1 MTDNKAKQNSAPKS
15 YLVSVGG
22 RTEVWDEATYTEL
35 KDALYNK
42 YPDANMFEMDNM
54 TDFSA
59 VDDEMQYV
67 VNTGE
72 RTETWDAATMK
83 ELGSA
88 LKKKYPN
95 ATVKSLKYKDYWY
108 DKALADEEKLN
119 AMKPQLDS
127 LEEQLS
133 MPRYRDAS
141 KPDSLQLKYDEM
153 KSEYDAL
160 QSAYD
165 SNPRVVAYKAEM
177 AAAQAE
183 AQKNLPNE
191 LRRQIGAG
199 MSRFA
204 DEYKW
209 IKSQLDYEGYSVNS
223 SVPMPEHLKALGG
236 NDDEYVPK
244 SPEELLKELKDRR
257 NEDIAEKTERKIAI
271 PEPKR
276 ERRDATRVE
285 FRPSVGGEA
294 VGYYNAATE
303 FLDAYDY
310 LTNNKSS
317 VAQGV
322 WYNWYESVSSE
333 ANDKVHEVLKKL
345 EAKCGNLNEV
355 TPEDIEKNLGGAEK
369 TLLQSYFLLMEEEAK
384 TSKAFRGGEIAGESG
399 KIAAEV
405 IVYDIALNTL
415 LPGAGTAA
423 HVASSAS
430 KATKV
435 ASAVSKW
442 YNFGSKLTK
451 LGKGVVKLTG
461 ATAKLGLKA
470 TGFTALAPTTYSH
483 IAKKKLTIG
492 DDGKLKDSDE
502 DIMRYFAED
511 VVENF
516 TELSGEGVL
525 KLFGKAGDLAKGTRI
540 GAKIADRMDSSWFG
554 KAGKWLA
561 TNSGTKWFKRAG
573 FHGLPV
579 EVFEEF
585 EGAVINQFTGLDENA
600 ISNFADKDNLTTM
613 MIGFAPMT
621 LLGMGTGIGSYA
633 YASHSVN
640 KNAENLSKVLLD
652 NGYNEE
658 QVKHL
663 LNYERQMSPESLGKE
678 INNVLAVMEQNGASA
693 EAKKAV
699 TDYAVAVGRYKALEG
714 SFEAQQPTLKNKKL
728 KELNSKY
735 GTFYQTKNDGK
746 NKLDEVTTTYV
757 LPQGETKGRDVFI
770 VSEKN
775 ENGQYDAIDVNTGE
789 RLKVSDSEI
798 ALLRSEDMSP
808 VFTTRS
814 LDTYLT
820 ERVMEERQKTLSDYE
835 AAYEN
840 GQEMTVADLS
850 SLNEQEQQAKDN
862 LLNTGITSRENSFTE
877 DSINLS
883 SSELLSLSE
892 QDDFTEEESNA
903 IRELAIA
910 KRTNEGLIDKLKQP
924 IISSIDSRNSIA
936 SNASNNGTLTVGTH
950 NGKTVY
956 VKGGVQTSNGSIVKP
971 DNAKGYPVEI
981 VDAATGEVS
990 VVDSKEVTNAGNV
1003 NTATWNRSY
1012 EVGMIKAF
1020 EQKIEELRNAKS
1032 PNAILS
1038 EVYDLV
1044 GKKVYLNI
1052 NDNIIL
1058 VEVDQI
1064 LPSMEVLIKGKKGD
1078 LGGKS
1083 VLAVGIDEFYNMIY
1097 RDANGNPVLPKE
1109 EQDESDAPDYRG
1121 ETVSI
1126 LINGVPA
1133 SVEVISQDN
1142 SSDSIV
1148 YEYTDENGNIRRGSS
1163 TISGFE
1169 QAIKQANEY
1178 VPEQPNVPEETPVAE
1193 TSEQPIEEAP
1203 SEEVATEEPVEA
1215 PVENIPLDPESIN
1228 WDALFEQDKE
1238 AYFVEM
1244 QNQFGEEAV
1253 DVLNEE
1259 IDAAQSE
1266 LDALGK
1272 AKTKSQ
1278 NDRIKNRNKKKALQS
1293 RIDALNEMVARLTTT
1308 PESKIITEPTQE
1320 APVKTIAFGASVN
1333 NEDRLEIPKKPV
1345 IKRPRTI
1352 KGMSSLDPKNSTEL
1366 AARELGLKNGGIKL
1380 TKESFLHHTGYGTSE
1395 ANALKGLFLSKDKGG
1410 KTVEEAGE
1418 RLMEIDREYDLGLLD
1433 QNDPNAGT
1441 NAILEA
1447 LSENSTMGE
1456 LRSYIARQRQAE
1468 AQREADAIYAY
1479 EMEQYEKL
1487 LDDAIRDDVFAEEL
1501 KAGKAYTEDEYNE
1514 LMTILAEEINDY
1526 DTGNQGEID
1535 ILYETE
1541 DIGDLPAAEGEAYG
1555 GIERSNQV
1563 LQETQ
1568 SVQTS
1573 GERDSQRR
1581 GANQNIIGEDAS
1593 SPVHNG
1599 ESSDNERGSSEE
1611 EFVSS
1616 LDEDMPDFIQE
1627 SERVPIAPNPV
1638 ADPVSEAKNREERL
1652 LSLIERKGVSDALKR
1667 DSAFNAG
1674 KEVADFF
1681 ATYAEFEEYEAEAKD
1696 LGNYYEDFARGVK
1709 ASFANRPSNE
1719 SHIGEAGLEVSS
1731 EAQELT
1737 LDAVLESLDNNI
1749 EVEAASDQQAQAMLD
1764 VRDEL
1769 SGVERMT
1776 VYHGSPHKF
1785 DAFDHSK
1792 MGTGEGAQAHGWGT
1806 YVAVNRETSV
1816 EYAEAL
1822 RSNAQAKIKRNGL
1835 DITSH
1840 IRVLPMDAK
1849 TPLELIA
1856 TLIDWHGIDKAKV
1869 ELELGLKE
1877 AETRFKEASPLNY
1890 DSREA
1895 KVELYKNA
1903 SVIFNSSTW
1912 NVELPP
1918 TNLYEVNI
1926 PEDHGSNYFYA
1937 SNPTRI
1943 QVEKLYDACKKEG
1956 LEYAEVIAG
1965 ETLLDNRPVGDKIVR
1980 NLSKMLGS
1988 PRAASEFLSRAG
2000 FSGIK
2005 YHGNVDGEC
2014 FVIFNES
2021 DAKITSRT
2029 EFYQTPNGTVYGWTD
2044 GKKIYLTKAGF
2055 NPNTPIHEYTHLWAK
2070 AMMQKN
2076 PKGWNSVKSLLKGT
2090 PIWNEVINDPNYS
2103 DIKNNEDAVA
2113 SEALSRLSGSQNA
2126 DKMEQMAQQMIDE
2139 AKGTMRKAKARGLI
2153 QNMKDALAK
2162 FWNWVGTNLFGI
2174 EKFDSVEQVTDRVL
2188 WDLINKTD
2196 LQLDTLSE
2204 SQVETQIVTDP
2215 KVIAELEASPKTK
2228 GFRNVVQNENGTFS
2242 SPMAYWLQSTTEGA
2256 KSRIETAK
2264 FELGKWEEAEEHPEL
2279 VDDSGHVTLVKPNK
2293 KTVSPV
2299 AYDPYI
2305 HNRLEPVN
2313 LQFKEA
2319 WKRSDLVYVE
2329 TEVANTDL
2337 ESGYHADKA
2346 KLPVGIHSWSNGAV
2360 MLSKYDKPMRVM
2372 PWDEVA
2378 DAWAKRLNGKGVEFD
2393 VVPAEMRPLLVERGV
2408 EILPPHKNAGKDCN
2422 DAYKKWKNA
2431 NSENNSVSLSNV
2443 SQAIESGAWN
2453 DAALNELNKITEDV
2467 EEGKAILKRYT
2478 SSELTGLLEGGR
2490 LLVGAS
2496 IISRGSE
2503 RNVSASRGRAKS
2515 LEEKAAET
2523 IPAITAWAKSIGAW
2537 RDYSER
2543 SEEEIAH
2550 SYWTSGGEA
2559 QVFYL
2564 GNGKVEKIIGLDYFV
2579 DPQLAFDRIAIH
2591 NSLFEETQLKVTG
2604 FGTNKDGKFAII
2616 VEQPTIIGKH
2626 TDNSEIDS
2634 YIESI
2639 GFKKIDDATRTFANE
2654 ELYLSDL
2661 HEENVLNQNH
2671 ERYYV
2676 IDGDFRLNTP
2686 EVGIGGTR
2694 QIDDR
2699 IVRDDSD
2706 NGNVI
2711 QRSDRLNSEN
2721 PDIRFRK
2728 GENNTKFVEQFEF
2741 KQNNEKQELEYSD
2754 EFRRLQEESA
2764 RMSGQLV
2771 SEKDGVQQAAIRG
2784 LVGGIGRTLQRELD
2798 RATSGR
2804 GNKLRTV
2811 VNDSKGTS
2819 FDIIENV
2826 DGRLFHDIF
2835 EVVRTYLPNGE
2846 LVDLHDNYDD
2856 AICYIT
2862 SDGLAGFAVDK
2873 DGNLISVYS
2882 LYGKSKKGFLGA
2894 IKDLIT
2900 EAGATHLDGYN
2911 SEKQP
2916 LAEIYSKV
2924 FGWKV
2929 ASMMDYN
2936 MEYDHDNIAENHGMP
2951 QVAFMVNTEAEIE
2964 TKHFDKD
2971 QYDEAVAY
2979 QQEQVE
2985 VSQRIDAQNAAIDYL
3000 AGDARTAAMEHA
3012 VNKEASKLG
3021 VTVTYKTRSEMP
3033 KGHENDKGYYNTKT
3047 GEIVICTENNASI
3060 ADAIQTILHEAV
3072 AHKGLRQLIGD
3083 RFNEFIN
3090 RVYNSLDAETKA
3102 KVDALAE
3109 KHYNSDKMVAMEEY
3123 MASLAENE
3131 NFAETSVWE
3140 KIKSI
3145 FESIINSI
3153 LGRND
3158 IKIGDKELRYIL
3170 RASYNNMANPNTMNT
3185 IEGWAKDTNMR
3196 NELGINEATPEI
3208 MSRTGIDP
3216 TDVAMESAKQVY
3228 DNQVE
3233 RDWQEWQRE
3242 FQDEMQPV
3250 RIAIDA
3256 IQQETGNI
3264 PIEDYEN
3271 FLLIQNQNPSRSS
3284 VEIYNFERKYYEPI
3298 IEQVNKIIDRILEA
3312 RGLKNNKKNR
3322 AEVYA
3327 EVRQYMIAKHGLERN
3342 KYYQSTKTRKLT
3354 EEEKKTERKKI
3365 LQRYMDE
3372 INMINADTIL
3382 SEEEKESKLRDADSR
3397 YEKDYDEVDTKEAP
3411 DMRDYAG
3418 LTSLFGFDSTEYE
3431 QAEEEAARVVEEFE
3445 AELGKTENQESQDIN
3460 DLWKRINAATD
3471 KTLRHSYESG
3481 MISRQQYDQI
3491 RSMFNFYIPLRG
3503 FDETTAEDVY
3513 SYARFEGNRFNAAVH
3528 KAEGRTSVAD
3538 DPIATIMNMAESE
3551 IAQGNKN
3558 RAKQALYYFII
3569 NRPVVGENGVE
3580 TQNSLMQVEDV
3591 WYVKTVDENG
3601 EEVYQIASPKGGE
3614 TWEEFEDRMGA
3625 FAEEEKAFKSA
3636 KGKVDVGMR
3645 FQKPSHEG
3653 SHYVYLKI
3661 NGVDKAIYINGNP
3674 KAAYAINGT
3683 TKKHDDSVMR
3693 KAGRV
3698 ISPLLTNYSLP
3709 FAVGNYSRD
3718 MIYSYVNVFIKEKDP
3733 TYRVKFFMNRARN
3746 NFATMM
3752 VMLHQ
3757 YRSGKFDSKE
3767 DLNSHQRAFIEFM
3780 ENGGQTGYVFMNSIE
3795 MKKKELERTIER
3807 AKKGLRKGGIKNTV
3821 AFKLLFSWVELI
3833 NESIELVSRFAAF
3846 KAARDTGHGI
3856 VAAVSKAKEI
3866 TVNFN
3871 TKGAQDGNGWIGAA
3885 AKFLGS
3891 SKFFFNAS
3899 VQGTQ
3904 NMKSMFDANKLK
3916 FCTIAAGF
3924 AGVGFL
3930 MPFIISSVASL
3941 FGNDD
3946 DDEYW
3951 SIPEYERQSN
3961 ICIPV
3966 GGGGYIKIPLPVGFR
3981 EMWAIG
3987 DMTAAI
3993 MSDKKFAR
4001 DETHIAMEYA
4011 NKLAAMWIPQN
4022 PIEGSA
4028 NGLGVV
4034 ESAVNLITPSVI
4046 QPLTQIITNKDFKG
4060 DPLQRERDYN
4070 KYDPQ
4075 WTKAFN
4081 NNPEWLKGLCKWLN
4095 ENVPTDIGGY
4105 KFLDLSPE
4113 NIDNVLSGYL
4123 GGTYN
4128 LIKGTAYV
4136 IEKEMNGEDV
4146 ELSRYPVIGRVWGT
4160 GADSDERIVNEEY
4173 HKMKEYYNERIGRI
4187 ERVAG
4192 TFGYDLKD
4200 VFVDHDGDYH
4210 PKMHEEIY
4218 GMGDFN
4224 WMKTWYLGHEGNR
4237 KASSKAEKLGLNQL
4251 KQDIKDLQK
4260 SIAEREERGMSTEKK
4275 QQKLIEKQKM
4285 FDEYYRDFTYRLLEM
4300 D

>member
-67 VNTGE
+67 VNTGD

-88 LKKKYPN
+88 LKQKYPN
-95 ATVKSLKYKDYWY
+95 ATVQSLKYKDYWY

-133 MPRYRDAS
+133 MPRFRDAS
-141 KPDSLQLKYDEM
+141 KPDSLKLQYDEM

-160 QSAYD
+160 QAGYD
-165 SNPRVVAYKAEM
+165 ANPRVIAYKEEM

-183 AQKNLPNE
+183 AEKRLPVELRNQTESALGEISAIGMGLKQSFEYGEKTEPIIKGVGEDGKLIIDKEQFQKNLGNVKKNTTVTPGMYAE
-191 LRRQIGAG
+191 RTAQFAG
-199 MSRFA
+199 
-204 DEYKW
+204 EY
-209 IKSQLDYEGYSVNS
+209 SDY
-223 SVPMPEHLKALGG
+223 KAA
-236 NDDEYVPK
+236 
-244 SPEELLKELKDRR
+244 S
-257 NEDIAEKTERKIAI
+257 T
-271 PEPKR
+271 
-276 ERRDATRVE
+276 
-285 FRPSVGGEA
+285 
-294 VGYYNAATE
+294 

-310 LTNNKSS
+310 LKNNKSS
-317 VAQGV
+317 VAQGA
-322 WYNWYESVSSE
+322 WYNLNESASQF
-333 ANDKVHEVLKKL
+333 ANEQVHDVLAKL
-345 EAKCGNLNEV
+345 ESKCGNLNEV
-355 TPEDIEKNLGGAEK
+355 TPEDIDNNLSQSEKV
-369 TLLQSYFLLMEEEAK
+369 LLQSYFLTMEEEAK
-384 TSKAFRGGEIAGESG
+384 VSKAFRGGEVAGESLKLAG
-399 KIAAEV
+399 EMI
-405 IVYDIALNTL
+405 IYDVVLNSL

-423 HVASSAS
+423 GAGSKVARVSSAI
-430 KATKV
+430 A
-435 ASAVSKW
+435 KW
-442 YNFGSKLTK
+442 YNSGSKLTK
-451 LGKGVVKLTG
+451 LGKGVLKLAG
-461 ATAKLGLKA
+461 STAKMGLKA

-525 KLFGKAGDLAKGTRI
+525 KLFGKAGDLAKGTRV

-600 ISNFADKDNLTTM
+600 ISNFADWDNFTTM

-621 LLGMGTGIGSYA
+621 LLGFGTGIGSYA
-633 YASHSVN
+633 YASHSVD
-640 KNAENLSKVLLD
+640 KNAKNLSKVLLD

-699 TDYAVAVGRYKALEG
+699 TDYAVAVGRYKAMEG
-714 SFEAQQPTLKNKKL
+714 AFKEQKPELKNKKL

-735 GTFYQTKNDGK
+735 GTFYQTK

-775 ENGQYDAIDVNTGE
+775 ESGQYDAIDVNTGE

-820 ERVMEERQKTLSDYE
+820 ERVMEERKKTLSDYE

-862 LLNTGITSRENSFTE
+862 LLNTGITSKENSFTE

-892 QDDFTEEESNA
+892 QEEFTEEESNA
-903 IRELAIA
+903 IRELAVA

-1020 EQKIEELRNAKS
+1020 EQKVEELRNATS
-1032 PNAILS
+1032 PNEILAEVS
-1038 EVYDLV
+1038 ELI

-1097 RDANGNPVLPKE
+1097 RDANGNPVSPKE
-1109 EQDESDAPDYRG
+1109 EQEESEVTDYRG

-1148 YEYTDENGNIRRGSS
+1148 YEYTDENGNTKRGRS
-1163 TISGFE
+1163 TISEFSN
-1169 QAIKQANEY
+1169 AIEQANEY
-1178 VPEQPNVPEETPVAE
+1178 VPEQPNIPEEAPVAE
-1193 TSEQPIEEAP
+1193 TQEQPIEEAP
-1203 SEEVATEEPVEA
+1203 SEEAATEEPVDT

-1259 IDAAQSE
+1259 MDAAQSE

-1293 RIDALNEMVARLTTT
+1293 RIDALNEMVARLTTP
-1308 PESKIITEPTQE
+1308 PESQLITEPTQE
-1320 APVKTIAFGASVN
+1320 APVKTVAFSASVN

-1352 KGMSSLDPKNSTEL
+1352 KGMSALDPMTSTEL

-1418 RLMEIDREYDLGLLD
+1418 RLMEIDREYDLGLFD
-1433 QNDPNAGT
+1433 QNDPNAGI

-1447 LSENSTMGE
+1447 LSENRTMGE

-1468 AQREADAIYAY
+1468 AQREADAIYDY
-1479 EMEQYEKL
+1479 EMEQYEAL
-1487 LDDAIRDDVFAEEL
+1487 VDEAVRQEVLRNEL
-1501 KAGKAYTEDEYNE
+1501 ESGKALTEEEYNE
-1514 LMTILAEEINDY
+1514 LNAKFAEEYY
-1526 DTGNQGEID
+1526 DHEQGTERGEAD
-1535 ILYETE
+1535 SLYKTE
-1541 DIGDLPAAEGEAYG
+1541 DIGDLPTAEGGASG
-1555 GIERSNQV
+1555 GTEGSNQV
-1563 LQETQ
+1563 LQGTQ
-1568 SVQTS
+1568 PVQTRGEGNTEGSGVDNKVS
-1573 GERDSQRR
+1573 GENA
-1581 GANQNIIGEDAS
+1581 GAPIY
-1593 SPVHNG
+1593 NG
-1599 ESSDNERGSSEE
+1599 EPRGTEGVSSAEVVE
-1611 EFVSS
+1611 SS
-1616 LDEDMPDFIQE
+1616 LDEDMPDFTQK
-1627 SERVPIAPNPV
+1627 SERAPVAPNPV

-1719 SHIGEAGLEVSS
+1719 SHIGEADLEVSS

-1764 VRDEL
+1764 VKAEL
-1769 SGVERMT
+1769 SGIEAMT

-1785 DAFDHSK
+1785 SAFDHSK

-1806 YVAVNRETSV
+1806 YVAVNRQTSE
-1816 EYAEAL
+1816 EYADVL
-1822 RSNAQAKIKRNGL
+1822 RGRRIKITRNGF
-1835 DITSH
+1835 DISGN
-1840 IRVLPMDAK
+1840 VKLLPMDAK

-1869 ELELGLKE
+1869 ELELGLKV
-1877 AETRFKEASPLNY
+1877 AEQKYKESSVINSEY
-1890 DSREA
+1890 RRA
-1895 KVELYKNA
+1895 KVEMYKNA
-1903 SVIFNSSTW
+1903 SVLLNSGSW
-1912 NVELPP
+1912 KVEQSL
-1918 TNLYEVNI
+1918 TNLYTVNI
-1926 PEDHGSNYFYA
+1926 PDDSGSNYFGERELTDRQMEMI
-1937 SNPTRI
+1937 S
-1943 QVEKLYDACKKEG
+1943 DACEREG
-1956 LEYAEVIAG
+1956 VDFLEVAAISSALSDKREGARLYKALSEV
-1965 ETLLDNRPVGDKIVR
+1965 
-1980 NLSKMLGS
+1980 LGS
-1988 PRAASEFLSRAG
+1988 PKDASEFLSRAG
-2000 FSGIK
+2000 FTGIK
-2005 YHGNVDGEC
+2005 YTGNVDGDC

-2021 DAKITSRT
+2021 DAKITGHV

-2103 DIKNNEDAVA
+2103 NIKDNEDAVA

-2126 DKMEQMAQQMIDE
+2126 AKMEQMAQQMIDE
-2139 AKGTMRKAKARGLI
+2139 AKGTMRKAKVRGLI

-2279 VDDSGHVTLVKPNK
+2279 VDGSGHVTLVKPNK

-2372 PWDEVA
+2372 PWGEVA

-2422 DAYKKWKNA
+2422 DAYKKWKNG
-2431 NSENNSVSLSNV
+2431 NSENNFVSLSNV
-2443 SQAIESGAWN
+2443 SQAIESGVWN

-2467 EEGKAILKRYT
+2467 EDGKAILKRYT

-2699 IVRDDSD
+2699 IVRYDSD

-2711 QRSDRLNSEN
+2711 QNSERSNPEN

-2754 EFRRLQEESA
+2754 EFRRLQEEST

-2784 LVGGIGRTLQRELD
+2784 LVGRIGGIVRKELD
-2798 RATSGR
+2798 RARSGR
-2804 GNKLRTV
+2804 RYKLRTV

-2835 EVVRTYLPNGE
+2835 EIVRTYLPNGE

-2911 SEKQP
+2911 SKIQP
-2916 LAEIYSKV
+2916 LAKIYSDT

-2979 QQEQVE
+2979 QLEQVE
-2985 VSQRIDAQNAAIDYL
+2985 NSQRVDAQNAAIDYL
-3000 AGDARTAAMEHA
+3000 AGNARAAAIEHA

-3033 KGHENDKGYYNTKT
+3033 KGHENDKGFYNTKT

-3072 AHKGLRQLIGD
+3072 AHKGLRQLMGD
-3083 RFNEFIN
+3083 KFNEFIN

-3102 KVDALAE
+3102 KVDSLAE
-3109 KHYNSDKMVAMEEY
+3109 NHYNGDKMVAMEEY

-3185 IEGWAKDTNMR
+3185 IDGWAKDTNMR

-3208 MSRTGIDP
+3208 LSRTGIDP
-3216 TDVAMESAKQVY
+3216 DAVSAETAKQVY
-3228 DNQVE
+3228 DRAVSEGWN
-3233 RDWQEWQRE
+3233 E
-3242 FQDEMQPV
+3242 FQRQFQDAYQPV
-3250 RIAIDA
+3250 RIAIEA

-3271 FLLIQNQNPSRSS
+3271 YLLIQNQTSSRSR
-3284 VEIYNFERKYYEPI
+3284 VEIDNFERKYYEPI
-3298 IEQVNKIIDRILEA
+3298 VEQVNKIVDRILKA
-3312 RGLKNNKKNR
+3312 RGMKNNKKNR
-3322 AEVYA
+3322 AEVYS

-3342 KYYQSTKTRKLT
+3342 EYYRSTKG
-3354 EEEKKTERKKI
+3354 E
-3365 LQRYMDE
+3365 D
-3372 INMINADTIL
+3372 
-3382 SEEEKESKLRDADSR
+3382 
-3397 YEKDYDEVDTKEAP
+3397 
-3411 DMRDYAG
+3411 RDYAG
-3418 LTSLFGFDSTEYE
+3418 LTSLFGFDPTEYE
-3431 QAEEEAARVVEEFE
+3431 QAEEEAARVIEKFE
-3445 AELGKTENQESQDIN
+3445 KELGRTENQESQDIN

-3491 RSMFNFYIPLRG
+3491 RSMFDFYIPLRG

-3513 SYARFEGNRFNAAVH
+3513 SYARFEGNSFNAAVH
-3528 KAEGRTSVAD
+3528 KAEGRTSVAN
-3538 DPIATIMNMAESE
+3538 DPLATIMNMAESE

-3558 RAKQALYYFII
+3558 RAKQALYNFIL
-3569 NRPVVGENGVE
+3569 NRPVMGENGMQK
-3580 TQNSLMQVEDV
+3580 QNSLMQVEDV
-3591 WYVKTVDENG
+3591 WYVKTVDSEG
-3601 EEVYQIASPKGGE
+3601 HEAYTIAAPDHAAGE
-3614 TWEEFEDRMGA
+3614 TYSEFEQRMA
-3625 FAEEEKAFKSA
+3625 SLEAEEKAFKSK
-3636 KGKVDVGMR
+3636 KGQVDVGMR
-3645 FQKPSHEG
+3645 FQKQRNQNA
-3653 SHYVYLKI
+3653 HYIYLKI
-3661 NGVDKAIYINGNP
+3661 NGVDKAIYVNGDP
-3674 KAAYAINGT
+3674 KAADAVNGT
-3683 TKKHDDSVMR
+3683 YQQRRHYGEDKFRHINR
-3693 KAGRV
+3693 L
-3698 ISPLLTNYSLP
+3698 ISSTFTNYSLE
-3709 FAVGNYSRD
+3709 FTARNFFRD
-3718 MIYSYVNVFIKEKDP
+3718 MIYSHINIGIKEKDP
-3733 TYRVKFFMNRARN
+3733 AYRKTFRKNWRSNNMGTMLKMIKAYRAGEYDN
-3746 NFATMM
+3746 KELNAT
-3752 VMLHQ
+3752 
-3757 YRSGKFDSKE
+3757 E
-3767 DLNSHQRAFIEFM
+3767 AAFVEFM
-3780 ENGGQTGYVFMNSIE
+3780 ESGGQTGYTLINSVE
-3795 MKKKELERTIER
+3795 RHKKELEKSLER
-3807 AKKGLRKGGIKNTV
+3807 MRKGSKKGLKNSTVFKYTLGGIE
-3821 AFKLLFSWVELI
+3821 LL
-3833 NESIELVSRFAAF
+3833 NEASELVTRFAAF
-3846 KAARDTGHGI
+3846 KTSRDMGRSVVESI
-3856 VAAVSKAKEI
+3856 NDAKEI
-3866 TVNFN
+3866 SVNFN
-3871 TKGAQDGNGWIGAA
+3871 TKGAQDGTGWMGFVARY
-3885 AKFLGS
+3885 FGW
-3891 SKFFFNAS
+3891 SKYFFNAS
-3899 VQGTQ
+3899 VQGVQ
-3904 NMKSMFDANKLK
+3904 NLKAMANANKLK
-3916 FCTIAAGF
+3916 FC
-3924 AGVGFL
+3924 GVVGGMMGLGFL
-3930 MPFIISSVASL
+3930 MPVITSAIASML
-3941 FGNDD
+3941 GGD

-3951 SIPEYERQSN
+3951 NIPEYDRQN
-3961 ICIPV
+3961 NLCICI
-3966 GGGGYIKIPLPVGFR
+3966 GGGDYIKIPLPIGFR
-3981 EMWAIG
+3981 EVYAMG
-3987 DMTAAI
+3987 DMTAALAF
-3993 MSDKKFAR
+3993 DKKFSR
-4001 DETHIAMEYA
+4001 DIGSVGMDYA
-4011 NKLAAMWIPQN
+4011 NKIASVILPIN
-4022 PIEGSA
+4022 PLEGSA
-4028 NGLGVV
+4028 NGLSLMHTIANTLAPS
-4034 ESAVNLITPSVI
+4034 SAQFVFQSMTNTDWKGAPI
-4046 QPLTQIITNKDFKG
+4046 QKEYT
-4060 DPLQRERDYN
+4060 YN
-4070 KYDPQ
+4070 ANDPQ
-4075 WTKAFN
+4075 WMKAFN
-4081 NNPEWLKGLCKWLN
+4081 NAPDWLVCATKWLN
-4095 ENVPTDIGGY
+4095 ENINLDGDFRGW
-4105 KFLDLSPE
+4105 DLSPE
-4113 NIDNVLSGYL
+4113 HIDNILSNV
-4123 GGTYN
+4123 GGGIYT
-4128 LIKGTAYV
+4128 LIKKTG
-4136 IEKEMNGEDV
+4136 NGISAAWNE
-4146 ELSRYPVIGRVWGT
+4146 EERNLSNIPLAGVVFGT
-4160 GADSDERIVNEEY
+4160 GIESDGRFVTDAY
-4173 HKMKEYYNERIGRI
+4173 FDMKEYYDANVNSIK
-4187 ERVAG
+4187 RVASN
-4192 TFGYDLKD
+4192 FGLSLEDI
-4200 VFVDHDGDYH
+4200 FVKQKGAHH
-4210 PKMHEEIY
+4210 PKIQEIY
-4218 GMGDFN
+4218 GNKNFE
-4224 WMKTWYLGHEGNR
+4224 WMKDWYLGHEGNR

-4275 QQKLIEKQKM
+4275 EEKLIEKQKM

>member
-1 MTDNKAKQNSAPKS
+1 MIDNKNNQNSTAKS
-15 YLVSVGG
+15 YLVNVGG
-22 RTEVWDEATYTEL
+22 KTEVWDEATYTEL

-67 VNTGE
+67 VNTGD

-88 LKKKYPN
+88 LKEKYPN
-95 ATVKSLKYKDYWY
+95 ATVQSLKYKDYWY

-127 LEEQLS
+127 LQEQLS
-133 MPRYRDAS
+133 MPRFRDAS

-165 SNPRVVAYKAEM
+165 SNPRVIAYNEEIAAE
-177 AAAQAE
+177 QAE

-191 LRRQIGAG
+191 LRRQIGAA
-199 MSRFA
+199 MSRSA

-285 FRPSVGGEA
+285 FRPNVGGKA

-303 FLDAYDY
+303 ILDAYDY

-317 VAQGV
+317 VAQGI
-322 WYNWYESVSSE
+322 WYNWSESVSSE
-333 ANDKVHEVLKKL
+333 ANEKVHEVLKKL

-384 TSKAFRGGEIAGESG
+384 TSKAFRGGEIAGESA

-405 IVYDIALNTL
+405 VVYDLALNAL
-415 LPGAGTAA
+415 IPGAGTAA
-423 HVASSAS
+423 HVASTTS

-435 ASAVSKW
+435 ASAISKW
-442 YNFGSKLTK
+442 YNSGSKLTK

-461 ATAKLGLKA
+461 ATAKLGMKA

-621 LLGMGTGIGSYA
+621 LLGMGSGIGTYA

-640 KNAENLSKVLLD
+640 KNAKNLSKVLLD

-658 QVKHL
+658 QVKYL

-714 SFEAQQPTLKNKKL
+714 SFEAQQPKLKNKKL

-775 ENGQYDAIDVNTGE
+775 DNGQYDAIDVNTGE

-820 ERVMEERQKTLSDYE
+820 ERVMQERQKTLSDYE

-892 QDDFTEEESNA
+892 QEEFTEEESNA

-1032 PNAILS
+1032 PDAILS
-1038 EVYDLV
+1038 EVYELV

-1097 RDANGNPVLPKE
+1097 RDANGKPILPKE
-1109 EQDESDAPDYRG
+1109 EQDESDATDYRG

-1178 VPEQPNVPEETPVAE
+1178 VHEQPNVPEEVPVAE
-1193 TSEQPIEEAP
+1193 TQEQPIEEAT

-1215 PVENIPLDPESIN
+1215 PVENMPLDPESIN
-1228 WDALFEQDKE
+1228 WDELFEQDKE
-1238 AYFVEM
+1238 AYFIEM

-1259 IDAAQSE
+1259 IEAAQSE

-1293 RIDALNEMVARLTTT
+1293 RIDALNEMVARLTT
-1308 PESKIITEPTQE
+1308 PAE
-1320 APVKTIAFGASVN
+1320 APVV
-1333 NEDRLEIPKKPV
+1333 EEV
-1345 IKRPRTI
+1345 
-1352 KGMSSLDPKNSTEL
+1352 TE
-1366 AARELGLKNGGIKL
+1366 
-1380 TKESFLHHTGYGTSE
+1380 
-1395 ANALKGLFLSKDKGG
+1395 
-1410 KTVEEAGE
+1410 TVEEAPAVQE
-1418 RLMEIDREYDLGLLD
+1418 
-1433 QNDPNAGT
+1433 T
-1441 NAILEA
+1441 EA
-1447 LSENSTMGE
+1447 TVE
-1456 LRSYIARQRQAE
+1456 
-1468 AQREADAIYAY
+1468 
-1479 EMEQYEKL
+1479 
-1487 LDDAIRDDVFAEEL
+1487 VPAEE
-1501 KAGKAYTEDEYNE
+1501 APVTPEQPSAPVADTP
-1514 LMTILAEEINDY
+1514 AE
-1526 DTGNQGEID
+1526 
-1535 ILYETE
+1535 
-1541 DIGDLPAAEGEAYG
+1541 PAAEPA
-1555 GIERSNQV
+1555 
-1563 LQETQ
+1563 
-1568 SVQTS
+1568 
-1573 GERDSQRR
+1573 
-1581 GANQNIIGEDAS
+1581 A
-1593 SPVHNG
+1593 PV
-1599 ESSDNERGSSEE
+1599 
-1611 EFVSS
+1611 
-1616 LDEDMPDFIQE
+1616 
-1627 SERVPIAPNPV
+1627 APNPV

-1764 VRDEL
+1764 VKAEL
-1769 SGVERMT
+1769 SGIEAMT

-1785 DAFDHSK
+1785 SAFDHSK

-1806 YVAVNRETSV
+1806 YVAVNRQTSE
-1816 EYAEAL
+1816 EYADVL
-1822 RSNAQAKIKRNGL
+1822 RGRLIKITRNGF
-1835 DITSH
+1835 DISGN
-1840 IRVLPMDAK
+1840 VKLLPMDAK

-1856 TLIDWHGIDKAKV
+1856 TLIDWYGIDIAKA
-1869 ELELGLKE
+1869 ELEKGLKE
-1877 AETRFKEASPLNY
+1877 AEQKYKESSVVNSEY
-1890 DSREA
+1890 RRA
-1895 KVELYKNA
+1895 KVEMYKNA
-1903 SVIFNSSTW
+1903 SVLLNSGSW
-1912 NVELPP
+1912 KVEQSL
-1918 TNLYEVNI
+1918 TNLYTVNI
-1926 PEDHGSNYFYA
+1926 PEDSGSNYFGERELTDRQMEMI
-1937 SNPTRI
+1937 S
-1943 QVEKLYDACKKEG
+1943 DACEREG
-1956 LEYAEVIAG
+1956 VDFLEVAAISSALSDKREGARLYKALSEV
-1965 ETLLDNRPVGDKIVR
+1965 
-1980 NLSKMLGS
+1980 LGS
-1988 PRAASEFLSRAG
+1988 PKDASEFLSRAG
-2000 FSGIK
+2000 FTGIK
-2005 YHGNVDGEC
+2005 YTGNVDGDC

-2021 DAKITSRT
+2021 DAKITGHV

-2044 GKKIYLTKAGF
+2044 GNKIYLTKAGF

-2070 AMMQKN
+2070 AMMQNN

-2103 DIKNNEDAVA
+2103 DIKDNEDAVA

-2126 DKMEQMAQQMIDE
+2126 AKMEQMAQQMIDE

-2188 WDLINKTD
+2188 WDLLNKTN
-2196 LQLDTLSE
+2196 LGELSE
-2204 SQVETQIVTDP
+2204 GQVEASIIPDGDLKDKLQKEIDNGEYITLYRAVRKING
-2215 KVIAELEASPKTK
+2215 KYYSPKMSK
-2228 GFRNVVQNENGTFS
+2228 LGGVGQEIVLGQLEKSDERPDLAYPVQMKDGSIKYKVNLDGGDPAGTG
-2242 SPMAYWLQSTTEGA
+2242 L
-2256 KSRIETAK
+2256 KSRTTN
-2264 FELGKWEEAEEHPEL
+2264 G
-2279 VDDSGHVTLVKPNK
+2279 VDYN
-2293 KTVSPV
+2293 
-2299 AYDPYI
+2299 PYI
-2305 HNRLEPVN
+2305 HASDSMMND
-2313 LQFKEA
+2313 QFTAAFAMPEMT
-2319 WKRSDLVYVE
+2319 VI
-2329 TEVANTDL
+2329 EVRVPKSELT
-2337 ESGYHADKA
+2337 SGYHAQHAADHVGLTPWKSGTVDLKLPNDEQRNVYLSRYDMPVREVPTEEIADHIAA
-2346 KLPVGIHSWSNGAV
+2346 KLLRNGLSMPYNLVTPQVAEALIRRGVDVSEKPSGNVSAGQNEKFKELKERVLNEMKDNDTDGLLFRSESNPITPE
-2360 MLSKYDKPMRVM
+2360 M
-2372 PWDEVA
+2372 
-2378 DAWAKRLNGKGVEFD
+2378 DAEYLA
-2393 VVPAEMRPLLVERGV
+2393 AVERGDMETAQRMV
-2408 EILPPHKNAGKDCN
+2408 DEAARAAGYTEKVLHGTQNFGFTRIDVNKADDNLSFFATDDERVAHTYSSVYNTREINA
-2422 DAYKKWKNA
+2422 DADYSVIDEIEAELEERAREEAYDLADSISSFAGYYGFIDGSYIHDTFKEL
-2431 NSENNSVSLSNV
+2431 SENYSSEEADNRMYEFADD
-2443 SQAIESGAWN
+2443 AIYNAYDRYSY
-2453 DAALNELNKITEDV
+2453 
-2467 EEGKAILKRYT
+2467 EGKEFADWQE
-2478 SSELTGLLEGGR
+2478 S
-2490 LLVGAS
+2490 
-2496 IISRGSE
+2496 
-2503 RNVSASRGRAKS
+2503 
-2515 LEEKAAET
+2515 
-2523 IPAITAWAKSIGAW
+2523 
-2537 RDYSER
+2537 D
-2543 SEEEIAH
+2543 
-2550 SYWTSGGEA
+2550 EA
-2559 QVFYL
+2559 QELYTVV
-2564 GNGKVEKIIGLDYFV
+2564 N
-2579 DPQLAFDRIAIH
+2579 Q
-2591 NSLFEETQLKVTG
+2591 
-2604 FGTNKDGKFAII
+2604 
-2616 VEQPTIIGKH
+2616 TIQAYISYARFK
-2626 TDNSEIDS
+2626 DNSEDS
-2634 YIESI
+2634 GNY
-2639 GFKKIDDATRTFANE
+2639 DLYANVE
-2654 ELYLSDL
+2654 DFF
-2661 HEENVLNQNH
+2661 
-2671 ERYYV
+2671 V
-2676 IDGDFRLNTP
+2676 IDGKGQQWSNIKSEQLPDITSEEYQKYGYRGHRDRWTTRSVSRYAHDLGYKGVLFKDI
-2686 EVGIGGTR
+2686 VDDGGRGTSKLYSAANVYSFFYP
-2694 QIDDR
+2694 QQQVKSADPVTYDDA
-2699 IVRDDSD
+2699 
-2706 NGNVI
+2706 GNVI
-2711 QRSDRLNSEN
+2711 PLSERFN
-2721 PDIRFRK
+2721 PEKKDIRYRK

-2835 EVVRTYLPNGE
+2835 EIVRTYLPNGE

-2985 VSQRIDAQNAAIDYL
+2985 VSKRIDAQNAAIDYL

-3072 AHKGLRQLIGD
+3072 AHKGLRQLMGD
-3083 RFNEFIN
+3083 KFNEFIN

-3102 KVDALAE
+3102 KVDSLAE
-3109 KHYNSDKMVAMEEY
+3109 KHYNGDKMVAMEEY

-3170 RASYNNMANPNTMNT
+3170 RASYNNMVNPNAMNT

-3216 TDVAMESAKQVY
+3216 DAVSQETAKQVY
-3228 DNQVE
+3228 DRAVSEGWN
-3233 RDWQEWQRE
+3233 E
-3242 FQDEMQPV
+3242 FQRQFQDAYQPV
-3250 RIAIDA
+3250 RIAIEA

-3271 FLLIQNQNPSRSS
+3271 YLLIQNQTSSRSR
-3284 VEIYNFERKYYEPI
+3284 VEIDNFERKYYDPI
-3298 IEQVNKIIDRILEA
+3298 VEQVNKIVDRILKA
-3312 RGLKNNKKNR
+3312 RGMKNNKKNR

-3342 KYYQSTKTRKLT
+3342 EYYRSTKG
-3354 EEEKKTERKKI
+3354 E
-3365 LQRYMDE
+3365 D
-3372 INMINADTIL
+3372 
-3382 SEEEKESKLRDADSR
+3382 
-3397 YEKDYDEVDTKEAP
+3397 
-3411 DMRDYAG
+3411 RDYAG
-3418 LTSLFGFDSTEYE
+3418 LTSLFGFDPTEYE
-3431 QAEEEAARVVEEFE
+3431 QAEEKAARVVEEFE

-3558 RAKQALYYFII
+3558 RAKQALYNFIL
-3569 NRPVVGENGVE
+3569 NRPVMGENGMQK
-3580 TQNSLMQVEDV
+3580 QNSLMQVEDV
-3591 WYVKTVDENG
+3591 WYVKVVDSTGN
-3601 EEVYQIASPKGGE
+3601 EVYQIAAPGHEYGE
-3614 TWEEFEDRMGA
+3614 TYEEFEERMA
-3625 FAEEEKAFKSA
+3625 SLEAEEKAFKSK
-3636 KGKVDVGMR
+3636 KGQVDVGKR
-3645 FQKPSHEG
+3645 FQKQRNQNA
-3653 SHYVYLKI
+3653 HYIYLKI
-3661 NGVDKAIYINGNP
+3661 NGVDKAIYINGDP
-3674 KAAYAINGT
+3674 KAADAVNGT
-3683 TKKHDDSVMR
+3683 YQQKRQFGEDKFR
-3693 KAGRV
+3693 QINRL
-3698 ISPLLTNYSLP
+3698 ISSTFTNYSLE
-3709 FAVGNYSRD
+3709 FTARNFFRD
-3718 MIYSYVNVFIKEKDP
+3718 MFYSHINMGVKEKDP
-3733 TYRVKFFMNRARN
+3733 AYRKTFRKNWRKNNMGTMLKMLKAYRAGEYDN
-3746 NFATMM
+3746 
-3752 VMLHQ
+3752 
-3757 YRSGKFDSKE
+3757 KE
-3767 DLNSHQRAFIEFM
+3767 LNAIESAFVEFM
-3780 ENGGQTGYVFMNSIE
+3780 ENGGQTGYTLINSVE
-3795 MKKKELERTIER
+3795 SHKKELEKSLER
-3807 AKKGLRKGGIKNTV
+3807 MRKGSRKGGLKNSTV
-3821 AFKLLFSWVELI
+3821 FKYTLGG
-3833 NESIELVSRFAAF
+3833 IELLNEASELVTRFAAF
-3846 KAARDTGHGI
+3846 KTSRDIGRSVVESI
-3856 VAAVSKAKEI
+3856 NDAKEI

-3871 TKGAQDGNGWIGAA
+3871 TKGAQDGTGWMGFIARYFGW
-3885 AKFLGS
+3885 
-3891 SKFFFNAS
+3891 SKYFFNAS
-3899 VQGTQ
+3899 VQGVQ
-3904 NMKSMFDANKLK
+3904 NIKAMANANKLK
-3916 FCTIAAGF
+3916 FC
-3924 AGVGFL
+3924 GVVGGMMGLGFL
-3930 MPFIISSVASL
+3930 MPVITSAIESML
-3941 FGNDD
+3941 GGD

-3951 SIPEYERQSN
+3951 NIPEYDRQN
-3961 ICIPV
+3961 NLCICI
-3966 GGGGYIKIPLPVGFR
+3966 GGGDYIKIPLPIGFR
-3981 EMWAIG
+3981 EIYAMG
-3987 DMTAAI
+3987 DMTAALAF
-3993 MSDKKFAR
+3993 DKRFSR
-4001 DETHIAMEYA
+4001 DIWSVGMDYA
-4011 NKLAAMWIPQN
+4011 NKIASIILPIN
-4022 PIEGSA
+4022 PLEGRA
-4028 NGLGVV
+4028 NGL
-4034 ESAVNLITPSVI
+4034 SFWNTFLSTALPSSFQFAI
-4046 QPLTQIITNKDFKG
+4046 QNATNTDWKG
-4060 DPLQRERDYN
+4060 APLQKEYTWNED
-4070 KYDPQ
+4070 DPQ
-4075 WTKAFN
+4075 WMKAFN
-4081 NNPEWLKGLCKWLN
+4081 NAPDWMVGLSKWCY
-4095 ENVPTDIGGY
+4095 ENIN
-4105 KFLDLSPE
+4105 LDGDFRGLDFSPE
-4113 NIDNVLSGYL
+4113 KLDNTLSNVF
-4123 GGTYN
+4123 GGVYT
-4128 LIKGTAYV
+4128 LIKKTG
-4136 IEKEMNGEDV
+4136 NGISAAWNE
-4146 ELSRYPVIGRVWGT
+4146 EERNLSNIPLAGVVFGT
-4160 GADSDERIVNEEY
+4160 GIESDGRFVTDAY
-4173 HKMKEYYNERIGRI
+4173 FDMKEYYDANVNSIK
-4187 ERVAG
+4187 RVASN
-4192 TFGYDLKD
+4192 FGLSLEDI
-4200 VFVDHDGDYH
+4200 FVKQKGAHH
-4210 PKMHEEIY
+4210 PKIQEIY
-4218 GMGDFN
+4218 GNKNFE
-4224 WMKTWYLGHEGNR
+4224 WMKDWYLGHEGNR

-4275 QQKLIEKQKM
+4275 EEKLIEKQKM

>member
-1 MTDNKAKQNSAPKS
+1 MIDNKNNQNSTAKS
-15 YLVSVGG
+15 YLVNVGVK
-22 RTEVWDEATYTEL
+22 TEVWDEATYTEL
-35 KDALYNK
+35 KDALYSK

-67 VNTGE
+67 VNTGD

-133 MPRYRDAS
+133 MPRFRDAS

-165 SNPRVVAYKAEM
+165 SNPRVIAYNEEM
-177 AAAQAE
+177 AAAQEE

-191 LRRQIGAG
+191 LRRQIGVA

-209 IKSQLDYEGYSVNS
+209 IKSQVDYEGYSVNS

-276 ERRDATRVE
+276 EKRDATRVE
-285 FRPSVGGEA
+285 FRPNVGGKSI
-294 VGYYNAATE
+294 GYYNAATE

-310 LTNNKSS
+310 LTNNNSS
-317 VAQGV
+317 VAQGI
-322 WYNWYESVSSE
+322 WYSWSESVSSE
-333 ANDKVHEVLKKL
+333 ANDKVHEVLKEL

-355 TPEDIEKNLGGAEK
+355 TPEDIEKNLSGAEK
-369 TLLQSYFLLMEEEAK
+369 TLLQSYFLLLEKEAK

-405 IVYDIALNTL
+405 IVYDLALNAL
-415 LPGAGTAA
+415 IPGAGTAA
-423 HVASSAS
+423 HVASATS

-442 YNFGSKLTK
+442 YNSGSKLTK

-461 ATAKLGLKA
+461 ATAKLGMKA

-525 KLFGKAGDLAKGTRI
+525 KLFGKAGDLAKGTKI

-554 KAGKWLA
+554 KAGKWFA

-621 LLGMGTGIGSYA
+621 LLGMGSGIGTYA

-640 KNAENLSKVLLD
+640 KNAKNLSKVLLD
-652 NGYNEE
+652 NGYSEE
-658 QVKHL
+658 QVNYL
-663 LNYERQMSPESLGKE
+663 INYERQMTPESLGKE

-714 SFEAQQPTLKNKKL
+714 SFEAQQPKLKNKKL
-728 KELNSKY
+728 NELNSKY

-746 NKLDEVTTTYV
+746 NKLDEVTTTHV
-757 LPQGETKGRDVFI
+757 LPQGETKGRYVFI

-775 ENGQYDAIDVNTGE
+775 DNGQYDAIDVNTGE
-789 RLKVSDSEI
+789 RLKVSDSEF
-798 ALLRSEDMSP
+798 ALLRNEDSSP
-808 VFTTRS
+808 VFFTRS

-820 ERVMEERQKTLSDYE
+820 ERVMEERKKTLSDYE

-892 QDDFTEEESNA
+892 QDEFTEEESNA

-1038 EVYDLV
+1038 EVYELV

-1097 RDANGNPVLPKE
+1097 RDANGKPILPKE
-1109 EQDESDAPDYRG
+1109 EQDELDATDYRG

-1126 LINGVPA
+1126 LINGVPT
-1133 SVEVISQDN
+1133 SVEVVSQDN

-1148 YEYTDENGNIRRGSS
+1148 YEYTDENGNTKRGRS
-1163 TISGFE
+1163 TISEFSNAVE
-1169 QAIKQANEY
+1169 QANEY
-1178 VPEQPNVPEETPVAE
+1178 VPEQTTVQEETPVAE
-1193 TSEQPIEEAP
+1193 TQEQPTEEAP
-1203 SEEVATEEPVEA
+1203 SEEEATEEPVEA

-1228 WDALFEQDKE
+1228 WDELFEQDKE

-1253 DVLNEE
+1253 DILNEE
-1259 IDAAQSE
+1259 IDAAQNE

-1293 RIDALNEMVARLTTT
+1293 RIDALNEMVARLTT
-1308 PESKIITEPTQE
+1308 PAE
-1320 APVKTIAFGASVN
+1320 APVV
-1333 NEDRLEIPKKPV
+1333 EEV
-1345 IKRPRTI
+1345 
-1352 KGMSSLDPKNSTEL
+1352 TE
-1366 AARELGLKNGGIKL
+1366 
-1380 TKESFLHHTGYGTSE
+1380 
-1395 ANALKGLFLSKDKGG
+1395 
-1410 KTVEEAGE
+1410 TVEDAPAAQETEATVE
-1418 RLMEIDREYDLGLLD
+1418 V
-1433 QNDPNAGT
+1433 P
-1441 NAILEA
+1441 
-1447 LSENSTMGE
+1447 
-1456 LRSYIARQRQAE
+1456 
-1468 AQREADAIYAY
+1468 
-1479 EMEQYEKL
+1479 
-1487 LDDAIRDDVFAEEL
+1487 AEE
-1501 KAGKAYTEDEYNE
+1501 APVTPEQPSAPVADTP
-1514 LMTILAEEINDY
+1514 AE
-1526 DTGNQGEID
+1526 
-1535 ILYETE
+1535 
-1541 DIGDLPAAEGEAYG
+1541 PAAE
-1555 GIERSNQV
+1555 
-1563 LQETQ
+1563 
-1568 SVQTS
+1568 
-1573 GERDSQRR
+1573 
-1581 GANQNIIGEDAS
+1581 
-1593 SPVHNG
+1593 PVAP
-1599 ESSDNERGSSEE
+1599 
-1611 EFVSS
+1611 V
-1616 LDEDMPDFIQE
+1616 
-1627 SERVPIAPNPV
+1627 APNPV
-1638 ADPVSEAKNREERL
+1638 ADPVVEAKNREERL
-1652 LSLIERKGVSDALKR
+1652 LSLIKRKGVSDALKR

-1681 ATYAEFEEYEAEAKD
+1681 ATYSEFEEYEAEAKD

-1709 ASFANRPSNE
+1709 ASFANRQSNE
-1719 SHIGEAGLEVSS
+1719 PHIGEADLEVSS

-1764 VRDEL
+1764 VKAEL
-1769 SGVERMT
+1769 SGIEAMT

-1785 DAFDHSK
+1785 SAFDHSK

-1806 YVAVNRETSV
+1806 YVAVNRQTSE
-1816 EYAEAL
+1816 EYADVL
-1822 RSNAQAKIKRNGL
+1822 RSRLIKITRNGF
-1835 DITSH
+1835 DISGN
-1840 IRVLPMDAK
+1840 VKLLPMDAK

-1856 TLIDWHGIDKAKV
+1856 TLIDWYGIDKAKV
-1869 ELELGLKE
+1869 ELERGLKE
-1877 AETRFKEASPLNY
+1877 AEQKYKESSVINSEY
-1890 DSREA
+1890 RRA
-1895 KVELYKNA
+1895 KVEMYKNA
-1903 SVIFNSSTW
+1903 SVLLNSGSW
-1912 NVELPP
+1912 KVEQSL
-1918 TNLYEVNI
+1918 TNLYTVNI
-1926 PEDHGSNYFYA
+1926 PEDSGSNYFGERELTDRQMEMI
-1937 SNPTRI
+1937 S
-1943 QVEKLYDACKKEG
+1943 DACEREG
-1956 LEYAEVIAG
+1956 VDFLEVAAISSALSDKREGARLYKALSEV
-1965 ETLLDNRPVGDKIVR
+1965 
-1980 NLSKMLGS
+1980 LGS
-1988 PRAASEFLSRAG
+1988 PKDASEFLSRAG
-2000 FSGIK
+2000 FTGIK
-2005 YHGNVDGEC
+2005 YTGNVDGDC

-2021 DAKITSRT
+2021 DAKITGHV

-2103 DIKNNEDAVA
+2103 DIKDNEDSVA
-2113 SEALSRLSGSQNA
+2113 REALSRLSGSQNA
-2126 DKMEQMAQQMIDE
+2126 AKMEQMAQQMIDE

-2188 WDLINKTD
+2188 WDLLNKTD
-2196 LQLDTLSE
+2196 L
-2204 SQVETQIVTDP
+2204 
-2215 KVIAELEASPKTK
+2215 
-2228 GFRNVVQNENGTFS
+2228 
-2242 SPMAYWLQSTTEGA
+2242 
-2256 KSRIETAK
+2256 
-2264 FELGKWEEAEEHPEL
+2264 
-2279 VDDSGHVTLVKPNK
+2279 
-2293 KTVSPV
+2293 
-2299 AYDPYI
+2299 
-2305 HNRLEPVN
+2305 
-2313 LQFKEA
+2313 
-2319 WKRSDLVYVE
+2319 
-2329 TEVANTDL
+2329 
-2337 ESGYHADKA
+2337 
-2346 KLPVGIHSWSNGAV
+2346 GIQDN
-2360 MLSKYDKPMRVM
+2360 
-2372 PWDEVA
+2372 
-2378 DAWAKRLNGKGVEFD
+2378 
-2393 VVPAEMRPLLVERGV
+2393 
-2408 EILPPHKNAGKDCN
+2408 
-2422 DAYKKWKNA
+2422 
-2431 NSENNSVSLSNV
+2431 
-2443 SQAIESGAWN
+2443 
-2453 DAALNELNKITEDV
+2453 
-2467 EEGKAILKRYT
+2467 
-2478 SSELTGLLEGGR
+2478 
-2490 LLVGAS
+2490 
-2496 IISRGSE
+2496 
-2503 RNVSASRGRAKS
+2503 
-2515 LEEKAAET
+2515 
-2523 IPAITAWAKSIGAW
+2523 
-2537 RDYSER
+2537 
-2543 SEEEIAH
+2543 
-2550 SYWTSGGEA
+2550 
-2559 QVFYL
+2559 
-2564 GNGKVEKIIGLDYFV
+2564 GNGKIEFSISTWENGGRDYLVNWLKNDQILAEDEKADI
-2579 DPQLAFDRIAIH
+2579 LARM
-2591 NSLFEETQLKVTG
+2591 
-2604 FGTNKDGKFAII
+2604 
-2616 VEQPTIIGKH
+2616 
-2626 TDNSEIDS
+2626 
-2634 YIESI
+2634 
-2639 GFKKIDDATRTFANE
+2639 
-2654 ELYLSDL
+2654 
-2661 HEENVLNQNH
+2661 
-2671 ERYYV
+2671 
-2676 IDGDFRLNTP
+2676 
-2686 EVGIGGTR
+2686 
-2694 QIDDR
+2694 
-2699 IVRDDSD
+2699 
-2706 NGNVI
+2706 
-2711 QRSDRLNSEN
+2711 
-2721 PDIRFRK
+2721 
-2728 GENNTKFVEQFEF
+2728 
-2741 KQNNEKQELEYSD
+2741 D
-2754 EFRRLQEESA
+2754 EFYENAQKYTDVYVPFGA
-2764 RMSGQLV
+2764 W
-2771 SEKDGVQQAAIRG
+2771 SEAA
-2784 LVGGIGRTLQRELD
+2784 V
-2798 RATSGR
+2798 
-2804 GNKLRTV
+2804 K
-2811 VNDSKGTS
+2811 
-2819 FDIIENV
+2819 F
-2826 DGRLFHDIF
+2826 
-2835 EVVRTYLPNGE
+2835 
-2846 LVDLHDNYDD
+2846 
-2856 AICYIT
+2856 
-2862 SDGLAGFAVDK
+2862 DK
-2873 DGNLISVYS
+2873 DGNPLMSVIKKNGDYAMNLDFSLVCKKRRPLNTLLRELIKRNAFGTYTLRERELAEINWILQDHGFEVACALCFVDSKRFRVTGVADVFATLYNNFVKALAPEGAQIAHFNYSNNPNVESVENGLDTMSDKQLNWEKFDKLAAKYGPKTVEGKVAAFLRDNPSQRKLVDATDFIDSKGFEAVKEGNPKLLS
-2882 LYGKSKKGFLGA
+2882 LYNSKKGTGGPKASFGDVQYLNDILKKENAFDVEEAYEVGGVRLQSFSDFVPHMYFDYMQLFAELAAKKLPAHAYTKEALFAKIFGMSGIKINMSLVPSVVEGGIAPGLDANGNYTWSEA
-2894 IKDLIT
+2894 IKDKDGNIIQQGQSFPFDEAMTIQNAEGYSKNCGVIAVGISDAHIEKMLGDPNIPFIIPYHKSSLNAIVARMTNIDKYKDYTKSQNTTKADGTKIEGKDFNFNAYLHENKEATPQQAAQAYLDWCKENNYRPKFSQFAYHQNYYKLLQDFNTMDATTGEYAPQGAVTMTFPTKDSAFGDVETLIQQGLT
-2900 EAGATHLDGYN
+2900 EDVAVEEKMN
-2911 SEKQP
+2911 SEM
-2916 LAEIYSKV
+2916 SKV
-2924 FGWKV
+2924 ADEVEARLKEIAKEPKV
-2929 ASMMDYN
+2929 SKKKQASQMAKLADERQAKIKEKAEESKENDGILSRREQYISIPSDEYSVLSSSLSQRYGNKNAYGCVGNTYNYYYICDYI
-2936 MEYDHDNIAENHGMP
+2936 EGETL
-2951 QVAFMVNTEAEIE
+2951 VKEVFEIKADEE
-2964 TKHFDKD
+2964 TKQYIDNYARRGDRFTAESFVAGIDSFGAGVSREISNSNDSRNERPSMGDGLVDSTESESQTKSERDNGSISDDNWITVKTGYDGSKFARIRFIDKSELD
-2971 QYDEAVAY
+2971 FLSRRSD
-2979 QQEQVE
+2979 
-2985 VSQRIDAQNAAIDYL
+2985 IQNAAVDYL
-3000 AGDARTAAMEHA
+3000 AGSERTKAIQRA

-3072 AHKGLRQLIGD
+3072 AHKGLRQLMGD

-3102 KVDALAE
+3102 KVDSLAE
-3109 KHYNSDKMVAMEEY
+3109 NHYNGDKMVAMEEY

-3216 TDVAMESAKQVY
+3216 DAVSQETAKQVY
-3228 DNQVE
+3228 DRAVSEGWN
-3233 RDWQEWQRE
+3233 E
-3242 FQDEMQPV
+3242 FQRQFQDAYQPV
-3250 RIAIDA
+3250 RIAIEA

-3271 FLLIQNQNPSRSS
+3271 YLLIQNQTSSRSR
-3284 VEIYNFERKYYEPI
+3284 VEIDNFERKYYEPI
-3298 IEQVNKIIDRILEA
+3298 VEQVNKIVDRILKA
-3312 RGLKNNKKNR
+3312 RGMKNNKKNR
-3322 AEVYA
+3322 AEVYS

-3342 KYYQSTKTRKLT
+3342 EYYCSTKG
-3354 EEEKKTERKKI
+3354 E
-3365 LQRYMDE
+3365 D
-3372 INMINADTIL
+3372 
-3382 SEEEKESKLRDADSR
+3382 
-3397 YEKDYDEVDTKEAP
+3397 
-3411 DMRDYAG
+3411 RDYAG
-3418 LTSLFGFDSTEYE
+3418 LTSLFGFDPTEYE
-3431 QAEEEAARVVEEFE
+3431 QAEEEAARVIEKFE
-3445 AELGKTENQESQDIN
+3445 KELGKTENQESQDIN

-3558 RAKQALYYFII
+3558 RAKQALYNFIL
-3569 NRPVVGENGVE
+3569 NRPVMGENGMQK
-3580 TQNSLMQVEDV
+3580 QNSLMQVEDV
-3591 WYVKTVDENG
+3591 WYVKVVDSTGN
-3601 EEVYQIASPKGGE
+3601 EVYQIAAPSHEYGE
-3614 TWEEFEDRMGA
+3614 TYEDFEERMA
-3625 FAEEEKAFKSA
+3625 SLEAEEKAFKSK
-3636 KGKVDVGMR
+3636 KGQVDVGKR
-3645 FQKPSHEG
+3645 FQKKRNQNA
-3653 SHYVYLKI
+3653 HYIYLKI
-3661 NGVDKAIYINGNP
+3661 NGIDKAIYINGDP
-3674 KAAYAINGT
+3674 KAADAVNGT
-3683 TKKHDDSVMR
+3683 YQQKRQLGEEKFR
-3693 KAGRV
+3693 QINRF
-3698 ISPLLTNYSLP
+3698 ISSTFTNYSLE
-3709 FAVGNYSRD
+3709 FTARNFFRD
-3718 MIYSYVNVFIKEKDP
+3718 MFYSHINMGIREKDP
-3733 TYRVKFFMNRARN
+3733 AYRKTFRKNWRKNNMGTMLKMLKAYRAGEYEN
-3746 NFATMM
+3746 
-3752 VMLHQ
+3752 
-3757 YRSGKFDSKE
+3757 KE
-3767 DLNSHQRAFIEFM
+3767 LNAIEYAFVEFM
-3780 ENGGQTGYVFMNSIE
+3780 ENGGQTGYTLINSVE
-3795 MKKKELERTIER
+3795 SHKKELEKSLER
-3807 AKKGLRKGGIKNTV
+3807 MRKGSRKGGLKNSTV
-3821 AFKLLFSWVELI
+3821 FKYTLGGIELLNEASELI
-3833 NESIELVSRFAAF
+3833 TRFAAF
-3846 KAARDTGHGI
+3846 KTSRDMGRSVVESI
-3856 VAAVSKAKEI
+3856 NDAKQI

-3871 TKGAQDGNGWIGAA
+3871 TKGAQDGTGWMGAVA
-3885 AKFLGS
+3885 RYFGW
-3891 SKFFFNAS
+3891 SKYFFNAS
-3899 VQGTQ
+3899 VQGVQ
-3904 NMKSMFDANKLK
+3904 NLKAMADANRLK
-3916 FCTIAAGF
+3916 FCSVVG
-3924 AGVGFL
+3924 GMMGLGFL
-3930 MPFIISSVASL
+3930 MPVLTSAIASML
-3941 FGNDD
+3941 GGE

-3951 SIPEYERQSN
+3951 NIPEYDRQN
-3961 ICIPV
+3961 NLCICI
-3966 GGGGYIKIPLPVGFR
+3966 GGGDYIKIPLPIGFR
-3981 EMWAIG
+3981 EVYAMG
-3987 DMTAAI
+3987 DMTAALAF
-3993 MSDKKFAR
+3993 DKKFSR
-4001 DETHIAMEYA
+4001 DIGSVGMDYA
-4011 NKLAAMWIPQN
+4011 NKIASVILPIN
-4022 PIEGSA
+4022 PLEGSA
-4028 NGLGVV
+4028 NGL
-4034 ESAVNLITPSVI
+4034 SFWNTFLSTALPSSFQFAI
-4046 QPLTQIITNKDFKG
+4046 QNATNTDWKG
-4060 DPLQRERDYN
+4060 APLQKEYWNED
-4070 KYDPQ
+4070 DPQ
-4075 WTKAFN
+4075 WMKAFEN
-4081 NNPEWLKGLCKWLN
+4081 APDWMVGLSKWCN
-4095 ENVPTDIGGY
+4095 ENIN
-4105 KFLDLSPE
+4105 LDGDYRGLDWSPE
-4113 NIDNVLSGYL
+4113 KLDNTLSNVF
-4123 GGTYN
+4123 GGVYT
-4128 LIKGTAYV
+4128 LIKKTGKGISAAWN
-4136 IEKEMNGEDV
+4136 EEERN
-4146 ELSRYPVIGRVWGT
+4146 LSNVPLAGVVFGT
-4160 GADSDERIVNEEY
+4160 GIESDGRFVTDAY
-4173 HKMKEYYNERIGRI
+4173 FGMKEYYDANVNSIK
-4187 ERVAG
+4187 RVASN
-4192 TFGYDLKD
+4192 FGLSLEDI
-4200 VFVDHDGDYH
+4200 FVKQKGAHH
-4210 PKMHEEIY
+4210 PKIQEIY
-4218 GMGDFN
+4218 GNKNFE
-4224 WMKTWYLGHEGNR
+4224 WMKDWYLGHEGNR
-4237 KASSKAEKLGLNQL
+4237 KGSSKAEKLGLNQL

-4275 QQKLIEKQKM
+4275 EEKLIEKQKM